1 MGFVSTKCK
10 SLSNYMK
17 SMIQNGI
24 CPKKKKNSSYIPME
38 FDDDEQHATIMTSE
52 EIDNLIQKHKLYEN
66 KQPNLNEY
74 KIIKGNE
81 DEDNTNNHL
90 IEEIKKEINDVKI
103 DKNDNEN
110 KKDNEEE
117 EDENSEEEINK
128 LKNDILNVDED

>member
-1 MGFVSTKCK
+1 MGIISTKCK
-10 SLSNYMK
+10 SFSNYIK
-17 SMIQNGI
+17 SILQNGI

-74 KIIKGNE
+74 KIIKENDEE
-81 DEDNTNNHL
+81 DKNNKKM
-90 IEEIKKEINDVKI
+90 IEEINKEINEI
-103 DKNDNEN
+103 NIENDKEKNNEN
-110 KKDNEEE
+110 E

-128 LKNDILNVDED
+128 VKNDILNVDDD

>member
-90 IEEIKKEINDVKI
+90 IEEIKKEINEI
-103 DKNDNEN
+103 NIENDKEKNNEN
-110 KKDNEEE
+110 E

-128 LKNDILNVDED
+128 VKNDILNVDDD

>member
-74 KIIKGNE
+74 KIIKENDEE
-81 DEDNTNNHL
+81 DKNNKKM
-90 IEEIKKEINDVKI
+90 IEEINKEINEI
-103 DKNDNEN
+103 NIENDKEKNNEN
-110 KKDNEEE
+110 E

-128 LKNDILNVDED
+128 VKNDILNVDDD

>member
-74 KIIKGNE
+74 KIIKENDEE
-81 DEDNTNNHL
+81 DKNNKKM
-90 IEEIKKEINDVKI
+90 IEEINKEINEI
-103 DKNDNEN
+103 NIENDKEKNNEN
-110 KKDNEEE
+110 E

-128 LKNDILNVDED
+128 VKDDILNVDDD

>member
-1 MGFVSTKCK
+1 MGMISTKCK
-10 SLSNYMK
+10 SFSNYIK
-17 SMIQNGI
+17 SILQNGI

-74 KIIKGNE
+74 KIIKDNE
-81 DEDNTNNHL
+81 DEDNINKKMF
-90 IEEIKKEINDVKI
+90 EEIKKEINEI
-103 DKNDNEN
+103 NIENDKEKNNEN
-110 KKDNEEE
+110 E

-128 LKNDILNVDED
+128 VKNDILNVDDD

>member
-24 CPKKKKNSSYIPME
+24 CLKKKKNSSYIPME

-66 KQPNLNEY
+66 KQPNLN
-74 KIIKGNE
+74 
-81 DEDNTNNHL
+81 
-90 IEEIKKEINDVKI
+90 
-103 DKNDNEN
+103 
-110 KKDNEEE
+110 
-117 EDENSEEEINK
+117 
-128 LKNDILNVDED
+128 